1 MFRRGNVFWAQNNE
15 TGKQESLGTK
25 TRSEAERLL
34 NAKNEAQRQPII
46 NLQIARAYLSASDP
60 QIATRTWGDVME
72 EMLKSKRDKRAATQ
86 RRYAVAVKD
95 KTLDVIRERPLMET
109 RAEHFLRVLQ
119 AGKISTNIHLRRIHN
134 FALGMNW
141 LPVPVL
147 PKRMW
152 PGFHF
157 AEKRAITRAEHE
169 TIIAR
174 ETNSERR
181 AFYELAW
188 HIGASQSDI
197 AFLEAK
203 NIDWQKRVISYA
215 RMKTDEMAFVSFGP
229 EAETILRLLPDEG
242 PLFPYLRTVR
252 AGDRVTEFKQR
263 CLGLGI
269 TGITLH
275 SYRYA
280 WAERAKTVGY
290 PERFAQQALGHSS
303 KAVHRAYAKRAKV
316 IVPALETYES
326 QQKSAQ
332 ILEFPSAAA

>member
-1 MFRRGNVFWAQNNE
+1 MFRRGNVYWAQNNE
-15 TGKQESLGTK
+15 TGKQESLQTK
-25 TRSEAERLL
+25 DRATAERLL

-60 QIATRTWGDVME
+60 LIATRTWGDVME
-72 EMLKSKRDKRAATQ
+72 EMLKSKREKRSATQ

-95 KTLDVIRERPLMET
+95 KTLDMIRERPVMET

-134 FALGMNW
+134 FALGMSW

-147 PKRMW
+147 PKGMW

-157 AEKRAITRAEHE
+157 AEKRAITRTEHE
-169 TIIAR
+169 MIIAR
-174 ETNSERR
+174 ETNPERR

-188 HIGASQSDI
+188 HIGGSQSDI

-203 NIDWQKRVISYA
+203 DIDWQKRVISYA
-215 RMKTDEMAFVSFGP
+215 RMKTGEMAFASFGP
-229 EAETILRLLPDEG
+229 GTETILRLLPQNG

-252 AGDRVTEFKQR
+252 AGDRATEFKQR

-269 TGITLH
+269 KGISLH

-290 PERFAQQALGHSS
+290 PERFAQQALGHGS
-303 KAVHRAYAKRAKV
+303 KAVHRAYARRAKV

-326 QQKSAQ
+326 RQQSPQ